1 MASAIPV
8 PRRSDLIDQMSR
20 ANRFAWLVL
29 FVEIALI
36 GIVAVIIDW
45 QWVLREPII
54 TTVAIGAMVCPFAAS
69 IAIQL
74 ATKKKRIEDLKES
87 TRFGQYDKYKLQK
100 LFHPLTLIIY
110 SREVLD
116 QIISSYR

>member
-1 MASAIPV
+1 MASAIPA

-36 GIVAVIIDW
+36 GIVAIIIDW

-54 TTVAIGAMVCPFAAS
+54 TTVAIGAMVFPFAAS
-69 IAIQL
+69 IAIQF

-87 TRFGQYDKYKLQK
+87 TRFGQYDKYFDKRANTDKSNENQRSQLR
-100 LFHPLTLIIY
+100 
-110 SREVLD
+110 SDE
-116 QIISSYR
+116 